1 MQDEGC
7 EKAWRGLIKFRS
19 LEEEACETRSHAS
32 EKRMLLGRYLS
43 CGYHEAGSANSEKLQ
58 TKSICCK
65 GTELLLPVTHSYR
78 KQTGG
83 WEDTANSSPASSLP
97 VSRYCSLLTQPNGS
111 SWQKG
116 TVAHRQGYV
125 QYPKTAYWMMDLE
138 VRDNDFLSGIWFADV
153 CPNSVACEMRTLHF
167 VVGGCSQGWL
177 RITLS
182 VFHSVQLMV
191 TAILPGSP
199 LLCSETESQ
208 KASKKPKQSEAKQ
221 TKMEKNHL

>member
-138 VRDNDFLSGIWFADV
+138 VRDNDFLSGTTGCCNAK
-153 CPNSVACEMRTLHF
+153 PNDNSHVRIYISRDYRRQEEEETYFHLKEE
-167 VVGGCSQGWL
+167 L
-177 RITLS
+177 RIS
-182 VFHSVQLMV
+182 
-191 TAILPGSP
+191 LPGVSSSS
-199 LLCSETESQ
+199 LSLSQ
-208 KASKKPKQSEAKQ
+208 LYYNKYE
-221 TKMEKNHL
+221 KMRNIMTPGFHRPCR